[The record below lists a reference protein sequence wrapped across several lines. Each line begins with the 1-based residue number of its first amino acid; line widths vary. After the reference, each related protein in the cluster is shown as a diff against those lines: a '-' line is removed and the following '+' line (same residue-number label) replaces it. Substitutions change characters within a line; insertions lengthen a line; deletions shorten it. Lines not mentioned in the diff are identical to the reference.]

1 MNTKRIINIILAVV
15 FYIAF
20 GVFTK
25 AVMSYDLQPIG
36 CDGSM
41 VGFGTFNKRWLEQIG
56 TSELWYELTQVI
68 GYLALLICAVF
79 ALIGLVQLVKGKSLK
94 AVDPDIICMGIL
106 YILCIACYVVFL
118 KVTINVRPV
127 LENGVAESSYPSSHT
142 MLAFCVFA
150 SLMIEIKRRIT
161 DSGKA
166 MIESIAC
173 AFFMCITVFGRML
186 SGMHWA
192 TDIIG
197 AVLISFAFIF
207 TFAAILPDRKRNNCM
222 EK

>member
-20 GVFTK
+20 AVFTK
-25 AVMSYDLQPIG
+25 AVMTYDLKPIG
-36 CDGSM
+36 CDGSL
-41 VGFGTFNKRWLEQIG
+41 VGFGSFNSRVFEQLG
-56 TSELWYELTQVI
+56 TSELWYEITQVL

-79 ALIGLVQLVKGKSLK
+79 ALIGFVQLVKGKSLK
-94 AVDPDIICMGIL
+94 AVDPDIICMGVL

-127 LENGVAESSYPSSHT
+127 LENGAAESSYPSSHT
-142 MLAFCVFA
+142 MLAMCVFA
-150 SLMIEIKRRIT
+150 SLLIEIRRRIT
-161 DSGKA
+161 DSAKA
-166 MIESIAC
+166 MLESIAC
-173 AFFMCITVFGRML
+173 SFFISITVFGRLL

-207 TFAAILPDRKRNNCM
+207 TFAAILPGRGK
-222 EK
+222 K